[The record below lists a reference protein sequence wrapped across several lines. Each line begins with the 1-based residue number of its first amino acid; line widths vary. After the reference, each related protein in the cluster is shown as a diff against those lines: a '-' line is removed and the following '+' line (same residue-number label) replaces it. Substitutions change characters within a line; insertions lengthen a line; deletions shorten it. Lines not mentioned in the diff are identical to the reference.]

1 MLAVSADTGEVI
13 TAQVLEPIDEV
24 VEEEGETVVEVR
36 EAPPGSEQK
45 QEEILHQEEVVPM
58 KEEEQEVEAK
68 SIQQPTRSSRR
79 PTVLPER
86 LRD

>member
-36 EAPPGSEQK
+36 EAPGSEQK
-45 QEEILHQEEVVPM
+45 EEEIQHQEEVVAM
-58 KEEEQEVEAK
+58 KEEEQEVEVK

>member
-1 MLAVSADTGEVI
+1 MLSVSADTGEVI

-36 EAPPGSEQK
+36 EAPGSEQK
-45 QEEILHQEEVVPM
+45 EEENQHQEEVVAM
-58 KEEEQEVEAK
+58 KVEEQEVEVK
-68 SIQQPTRSSRR
+68 SIRQPTRSSRR

>member
-45 QEEILHQEEVVPM
+45 EGEIQHQEEVVPM
-58 KEEEQEVEAK
+58 KEEEQEVK
-68 SIQQPTRSSRR
+68 SVQQPTRSSRR

>member
-36 EAPPGSEQK
+36 EAPPGSARFFHWFCRIL
-45 QEEILHQEEVVPM
+45 EI
-58 KEEEQEVEAK
+58 
-68 SIQQPTRSSRR
+68 
-79 PTVLPER
+79 
-86 LRD
+86 D